1 MQHVSLII
9 PYNGWPLPMEW
20 RLPSPAWAAGQAP
33 GYYGSWAS
41 ASGNGMDWRA
51 AAAGAAYPICP
62 LVGLALVMEMEN
74 AEDVPGSQ
82 PRQRGTLAV
91 QPYTGGLWKG

>member
-1 MQHVSLII
+1 
-9 PYNGWPLPMEW
+9 MEW

-74 AEDVPGSQ
+74 AEDVRGSQ
-82 PRQRGTLAV
+82 PTLRGTLAV
-91 QPYTGGLWKG
+91 PKTALPLWQG